1 MVKRSWRNVSR
12 VSESQSYRL
21 FFCRQRS
28 LYHFHITDSLNSV
41 FKGCLAAYRRKCG
54 TRNST
59 RTRSSTHAP
68 SSTGCARTTLRYFVA
83 MAKLKIVDSRVWLAI
98 AGNMVSSVQ
107 ELEAECRRPL
117 QQYLPVTTKVM
128 REGTFLPLKFDKRFH
143 E

>member
-1 MVKRSWRNVSR
+1 
-12 VSESQSYRL
+12 
-21 FFCRQRS
+21 
-28 LYHFHITDSLNSV
+28 
-41 FKGCLAAYRRKCG
+41 
-54 TRNST
+54 
-59 RTRSSTHAP
+59 
-68 SSTGCARTTLRYFVA
+68 

-107 ELEAECRRPL
+107 ELEAECPL